1 MRKLNIL
8 ILWVSLSGDESI
20 AVYQDAVQKGKW
32 TRLLERIHGQ
42 SPRIFFFFFFRFLPK
57 WTPEKNMS
65 PGWAALGPFLRVL
78 ATVPWAL
85 RAWLVRRGMGAE
97 DVWENSEWKAIISS
111 ARWRWSLSSALTTG
125 CCTPFPTL
133 GSGFPHL
140 RNENRGRGTMVTW
153 KLMDRTYNHKVRN
166 RHAEV

>member
-20 AVYQDAVQKGKW
+20 AVYQDAVQKGKR

-78 ATVPWAL
+78 ATVP
-85 RAWLVRRGMGAE
+85 
-97 DVWENSEWKAIISS
+97 
-111 ARWRWSLSSALTTG
+111 
-125 CCTPFPTL
+125 
-133 GSGFPHL
+133 
-140 RNENRGRGTMVTW
+140 
-153 KLMDRTYNHKVRN
+153 
-166 RHAEV
+166 

>member
-32 TRLLERIHGQ
+32 TRLLEKIHRQ
-42 SPRIFFFFFFRFLPK
+42 SPWIFFFFFFLRFLPK

-85 RAWLVRRGMGAE
+85 RAWLVRWHGR
-97 DVWENSEWKAIISS
+97 
-111 ARWRWSLSSALTTG
+111 
-125 CCTPFPTL
+125 
-133 GSGFPHL
+133 
-140 RNENRGRGTMVTW
+140 RGTCG
-153 KLMDRTYNHKVRN
+153 RTLKGRHLLGTVEIVSFKCSHHRMLYSLPYAGQWVSPFEKWEQRKGNHGDMKVDGQN
-166 RHAEV
+166 V